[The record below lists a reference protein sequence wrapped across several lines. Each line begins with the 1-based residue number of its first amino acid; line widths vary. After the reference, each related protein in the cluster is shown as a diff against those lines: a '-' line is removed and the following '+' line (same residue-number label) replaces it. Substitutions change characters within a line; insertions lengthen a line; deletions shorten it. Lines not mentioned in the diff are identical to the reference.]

1 MSLLFHC
8 ICNTKSSMVMLI
20 IVIMIAHID
29 MVIGDVHPWAKAMH
43 DDSRQYHDYLHSH
56 DHDHDYDYGEL
67 TMRAGWGVL

>member
-8 ICNTKSSMVMLI
+8 ICNTKSSLVMLI

-43 DDSRQYHDYLHSH
+43 DNIMIIFIVMIMIMIMIMVSSP
-56 DHDHDYDYGEL
+56 
-67 TMRAGWGVL
+67 